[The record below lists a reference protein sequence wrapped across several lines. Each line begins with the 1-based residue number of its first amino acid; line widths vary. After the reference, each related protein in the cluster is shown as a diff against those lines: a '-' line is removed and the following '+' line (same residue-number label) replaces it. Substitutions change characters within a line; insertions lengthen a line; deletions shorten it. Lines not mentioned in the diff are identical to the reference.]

1 LQAANAAGVLVVTV
15 EMEPPRSFNAAQLVA
30 AAATLRDAGATA
42 IDVAD
47 SPMAKM
53 RMSAWAAC
61 RLVHEQVG
69 IETVLH
75 FPTRGRNIVRLQG
88 DLLGSHALGI
98 RNLFVCVGDPV
109 TIGDYPHGS
118 NDVDVTATGLLQ
130 LITEHFNTGIDRAGS
145 PIGEPTSFFAGAAAS
160 PSAPDLERE
169 VRLLRRKVEAGA
181 RFVLTQPVYT
191 VAPLHELR
199 DAYQRVAG
207 VPLEIPVIAGL
218 LPLVSGRHAAFLHN
232 EVPGIAIPEP
242 VRDRMAAAGDDA
254 DRAWQTGRAMAT
266 ELAAELRA
274 DGAAGIYLMPQFG
287 RYDRA
292 ADMVEAIRG
301 G

>member
-1 LQAANAAGVLVVTV
+1 
-15 EMEPPRSFNAAQLVA
+15 
-30 AAATLRDAGATA
+30 
-42 IDVAD
+42 
-47 SPMAKM
+47 
-53 RMSAWAAC
+53 
-61 RLVHEQVG
+61 
-69 IETVLH
+69 
-75 FPTRGRNIVRLQG
+75 
-88 DLLGSHALGI
+88 
-98 RNLFVCVGDPV
+98 
-109 TIGDYPHGS
+109 
-118 NDVDVTATGLLQ
+118 
-130 LITEHFNTGIDRAGS
+130 
-145 PIGEPTSFFAGAAAS
+145 
-160 PSAPDLERE
+160 
-169 VRLLRRKVEAGA
+169 VEAGA